1 MPNFDGGSDGLQ
13 CRRTFVTDFR
23 PISDENQ
30 KFEVVGIPSAIS
42 DGIPTKHG
50 SSEDEPRPAARL
62 RRSSVSSSC
71 ASGSSHEKNSVPE
84 YIPAPAPAAPP
95 AAAQQDPGVIP
106 VELLVQQPGREHLPV
121 LQPNPRRRHSTWFT
135 KSRNGIS
142 RSINQMM
149 YSVLRFGYSKWSVIP
164 SDERELWSD
173 DEPRPTARLQRS
185 SVSSSHA
192 SESSHEQNSVSAY
205 IPAPAPAAPPA
216 AAQQDPGVMPVEL
229 LVQQPGREHL
239 PVLQPNPRGGHSTWF
254 TKSRNDISRSINQM
268 MYSMLRFGYSKWS
281 VIPSDERELWFR
293 QFGDLVIKGV
303 VDLVEAEIASQSQPL
318 SDDSDS
324 TGASTNLSLMQ
335 ITVPKRKGGRL
346 VGLARRASSYPASS
360 SKAPYADPMILEE
373 LHDKDERTGALDEQN
388 TTILSENATIRS
400 ENATILAELTSQK
413 KSNTEIMQ
421 KLDRLMSSSS

>member
-1 MPNFDGGSDGLQ
+1 MARRNFPT
-13 CRRTFVTDFR
+13 TF
-23 PISDENQ
+23 
-30 KFEVVGIPSAIS
+30 
-42 DGIPTKHG
+42 
-50 SSEDEPRPAARL
+50 
-62 RRSSVSSSC
+62 
-71 ASGSSHEKNSVPE
+71 
-84 YIPAPAPAAPP
+84 
-95 AAAQQDPGVIP
+95 
-106 VELLVQQPGREHLPV
+106 
-121 LQPNPRRRHSTWFT
+121 RRHSDKTCNRC
-135 KSRNGIS
+135 SRRKFVGIYRRTS
-142 RSINQMM
+142 DDIPINR
-149 YSVLRFGYSKWSVIP
+149 YNRY
-164 SDERELWSD
+164 RRRSD

-293 QFGDLVIKGV
+293 V

-324 TGASTNLSLMQ
+324 TGASTNL
-335 ITVPKRKGGRL
+335 KGGRL

-360 SKAPYADPMILEE
+360 LKAPYADPMILEE
-373 LHDKDERTGALDEQN
+373 LHDKDEQIGALDEQN

-413 KSNTEIMQ
+413 KFNTEIMQ